1 MLNKEEK
8 ELNYEDYSRILEA
21 IKIQI
26 KLIEVEILE
35 EKDVNKQIKLS
46 NKIFKLLQIKLK
58 IKEIIE

>member
-26 KLIEVEILE
+26 KLIEVEISE
-35 EKDVNKQIKLS
+35 EKDIDKQIKLS
-46 NKIFKLLQIKLK
+46 NKIFKLSQIKLK